1 MTNRGGGRSRAGGRG
16 MGAGHCKNSCKNRR
30 AARAKVKKRNETW
43 EKTQHQPQSSGQ
55 MGKWAKEVQGGGRGL
70 PGMAPAHATRCG
82 SSAASIEIPN
92 NRVEC
97 TCTACAATRH
107 KKKQKVKREESPKTK
122 ILREKMQKCATKR
135 SEIRGRGWGER
146 VAALV
151 GGAIKKR
158 VSSSPKLAQQ
168 NAAAAAAT
176 PPRVAM
182 NDLQ

>member
-1 MTNRGGGRSRAGGRG
+1 MTNRGGGRSCEGGVAWG
-16 MGAGHCKNSCKNRR
+16 LATAKIHAKIGEQ
-30 AARAKVKKRNETW
+30 ARAKVKKRNETW
-43 EKTQHQPQSSGQ
+43 EKTQHQPQTGGQ

-135 SEIRGRGWGER
+135 SEIRGRG
-146 VAALV
+146 VM
-151 GGAIKKR
+151 GGKWQHWWVEPSKR
-158 VSSSPKLAQQ
+158 GS
-168 NAAAAAAT
+168 AAAQSWRSEMQQQQ
-176 PPRVAM
+176 PRHLHA
-182 NDLQ
+182 LQ